1 MLTAQF
7 EPKPSRLLGGM
18 LLAMVALALFSITLI
33 AMPLKFKGALS
44 AAVLVGIGRW
54 IWLQRRPFPCIRLEA
69 DGTIHVRAGESAW
82 QRAEVLPESFVAPGW
97 CVVRLK
103 AANARQMTLT
113 LLPDSAPADDLRKLR
128 VLLRWGHHTRL
139 DTANPDAG

>member
-18 LLAMVALALFSITLI
+18 LLAMAALALLSIILT

-44 AAVLVGIGRW
+44 GSVLAGLGGW
-54 IWLQRRPFPCIRLEA
+54 GWLKRRPFPQIRLEA

-82 QRAEVLPESFVAPGW
+82 QRAEVLPGSHVASAW

-103 AANARQMTLT
+103 AANTRQYALT
-113 LLPDSAPADDLRKLR
+113 LLPDSADADDLRKLR
-128 VLLRWGHHTRL
+128 VLLRWGRHIRL
-139 DTANPDAG
+139 DTASPDAG